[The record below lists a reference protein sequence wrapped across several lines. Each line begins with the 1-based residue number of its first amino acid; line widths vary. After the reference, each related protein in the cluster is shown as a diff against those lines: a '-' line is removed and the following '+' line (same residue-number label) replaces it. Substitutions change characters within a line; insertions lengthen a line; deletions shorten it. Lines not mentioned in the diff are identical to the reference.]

1 MDKPHQIVFTIK
13 AEVIPVQND
22 GQLSGI
28 PVYRDR
34 RVVTTDL
41 LSLDKAKELASLLT
55 ESLGKS
61 IYKETEVK
69 KESI

>member
-1 MDKPHQIVFTIK
+1 MDEPHQIVFTIK
-13 AEVIPVQND
+13 AEVIPVQNN
-22 GQLSGI
+22 GELTGI

-34 RVVTTDL
+34 RVITTGL
-41 LSLDKAKELASLLT
+41 LSLEDAKKLASLLT

-69 KESI
+69 KEVI